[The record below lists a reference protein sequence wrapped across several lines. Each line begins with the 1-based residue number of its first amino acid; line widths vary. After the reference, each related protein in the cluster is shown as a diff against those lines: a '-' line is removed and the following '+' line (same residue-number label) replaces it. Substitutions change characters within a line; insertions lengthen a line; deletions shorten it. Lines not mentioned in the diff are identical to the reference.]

1 MKKAVRGCTALQSTS
16 VRNSMERLFGF
27 AKLLECARVLASL
40 FRAITLLGEYDRQAR
55 VYQFLTHLV

>member
-1 MKKAVRGCTALQSTS
+1 
-16 VRNSMERLFGF
+16 MERLFGF